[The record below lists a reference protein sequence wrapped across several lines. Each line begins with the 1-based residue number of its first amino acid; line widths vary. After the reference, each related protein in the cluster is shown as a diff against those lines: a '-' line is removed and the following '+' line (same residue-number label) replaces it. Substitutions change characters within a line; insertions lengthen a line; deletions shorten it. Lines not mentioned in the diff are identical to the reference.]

1 MAYLKNSET
10 FIVAQEQTPVAIHSV
25 NVATKAV
32 TTLTNTL
39 RDDYGWQSLG
49 AVTKSGDATDEI
61 FVVVKAPVEHRGIHR
76 MTITGATATKNEKYA
91 GHICDMS
98 QPEGLTFYKGTD
110 GDVYMLVVG
119 EK

>member
-1 MAYLKNSET
+1 
-10 FIVAQEQTPVAIHSV
+10 
-25 NVATKAV
+25 
-32 TTLTNTL
+32 
-39 RDDYGWQSLG
+39 
-49 AVTKSGDATDEI
+49 
-61 FVVVKAPVEHRGIHR
+61 

-119 EK
+119 EKVEARLFKADSTCTAAAGATVVTGTDLTCPAVDNSVPLCELTMEDRAKGVECLNTRCDTGVDLSLIHI